1 MEIATLV
8 DAGEPRIQSLAR
20 ADAILSAVMNNRE
33 ATPLSKLTETLGLN
47 KTTVFNLAESLVV
60 LGFLMRTSNPKGYKL
75 GLRCLELGRH
85 VSKNLPILEL
95 SRPVLRELCQSTGE
109 AVNLAMPYFQ
119 EAILVEAL
127 QSQLGV
133 RATAYAGARSNYH
146 SSACGKVL
154 LAFFPKE
161 RREWVLNNIEFTKL
175 TEFTITDRGE
185 LEQQLEDIRVKG
197 FASEVQ
203 ENELGASCIAAP
215 IFGPFDEVVASISV
229 AGVVHRMSPERVA
242 LISSELLER
251 CAQISRELI
260 AK

>member
-1 MEIATLV
+1 M
-8 DAGEPRIQSLAR
+8 
-20 ADAILSAVMNNRE
+20 
-33 ATPLSKLTETLGLN
+33 
-47 KTTVFNLAESLVV
+47 
-60 LGFLMRTSNPKGYKL
+60 
-75 GLRCLELGRH
+75 
-85 VSKNLPILEL
+85 
-95 SRPVLRELCQSTGE
+95 
-109 AVNLAMPYFQ
+109 
-119 EAILVEAL
+119 
-127 QSQLGV
+127 
-133 RATAYAGARSNYH
+133 
-146 SSACGKVL
+146 
-154 LAFFPKE
+154 AFFPKE

>member
-1 MEIATLV
+1 
-8 DAGEPRIQSLAR
+8 
-20 ADAILSAVMNNRE
+20 
-33 ATPLSKLTETLGLN
+33 
-47 KTTVFNLAESLVV
+47 
-60 LGFLMRTSNPKGYKL
+60 
-75 GLRCLELGRH
+75 
-85 VSKNLPILEL
+85 
-95 SRPVLRELCQSTGE
+95 
-109 AVNLAMPYFQ
+109 MPYFK

-161 RREWVLNNIEFTKL
+161 RREWVLNNIEFTKF

-185 LEQQLEDIRVKG
+185 LERQLEDIRVKG

-242 LISSELLER
+242 LISSELMER
-251 CAQISRELI
+251 CAQLSRELI
-260 AK
+260 GK

>member
-60 LGFLMRTSNPKGYKL
+60 LGFLMRTRNPKGYKL

-95 SRPVLRELCQSTGE
+95 SRPILRELCQSTGE

-154 LAFFPKE
+154 LAFFPEE

-175 TEFTITDRGE
+175 TQFTITDRGE

-215 IFGPFDEVVASISV
+215 IFGPFDEVVASILV